1 MSVNCGV
8 HLNMNN
14 DLQEAAQTM
23 APRRSALSKQI
34 ELRRLGPSSLT
45 QLSRQNDEPDWREI
59 IMVAAA
65 PRSCL
70 VHRAIPQVMSA
81 NDYNAPMS
89 ACKKDEDSL
98 NGLIA
103 PGGCS
108 PYSGQ
113 TPRRSIPILLK
124 WNSVPARQQQR
135 QSRCRKPYWSHP
147 TARARQTAHR
157 NGGIA
162 TASELSPLQDS
173 NGVATSTWMM

>member
-1 MSVNCGV
+1 
-8 HLNMNN
+8 MNN

-89 ACKKDEDSL
+89 ASKKDEDSL